1 MNSRL
6 FYKNTN
12 LSRQE
17 KNEAIKRI
25 LTASTPDLDFF
36 LLILLSSLIAT
47 LGLITNSAAVII
59 GAMLIAPLMPAILG
73 LSMAAVTGRDA
84 LLRSA
89 LFSVLVGVSL
99 AIISSTLL
107 SELSMRFSLGSLPSI
122 PQEVLIRTRPSPLD
136 LLIALFGGA
145 AGALAWENPR
155 ISTALPGVAIATA
168 LIPPLCAAGIGITLI
183 DHTIFNGAILLF
195 ITNLSAILFAG
206 IIVFFL
212 SGFSSKT
219 YTINGAEVK
228 RNITLSAILV
238 IIVSIPLGILAWQTV
253 VEANTSN
260 TAAQIILED
269 LSPSKVQLTDLTI
282 TSQQN
287 ARLVSATI
295 RMEGEISQEQFKE
308 IQAHIQEAIR
318 KPVNLELIT
327 IPIKTITLE
336 TLPSAQSD

>member
-6 FYKNTN
+6 FYHDIK
-12 LSRQE
+12 LSREE

-25 LTASTPDLDFF
+25 LTASSPDLDYL

-89 LFSVLVGVSL
+89 LFSLLVGVSL

-107 SELSMRFSLGSLPSI
+107 SELAMRSSLGALPSI
-122 PQEVLIRTRPSPLD
+122 PHEVLVRTRPSPLD

-155 ISTALPGVAIATA
+155 ISAVLPGVAIATA
-168 LIPPLCAAGIGITLI
+168 LIPPLCTAGIGITLL
-183 DHTIFNGAILLF
+183 DHAVFNGAILLF

-212 SGFSSKT
+212 SGFGSKT

-228 RNITLSAILV
+228 RNITLSAVLV
-238 IIVSIPLGILAWQTV
+238 FIVSIPLGILAWETV
-253 VEANTSN
+253 VEANTLNS
-260 TAAQIILED
+260 ASQIILED
-269 LSPSKVQLTDLTI
+269 LSSSNVQLTELTI
-282 TSQQN
+282 TSQQDT
-287 ARLVSATI
+287 RLVSATI
-295 RMEGEISQEQFKE
+295 RMEGEISQQQFKE
-308 IQAHIQEAIR
+308 IQAHLQEAIG
-318 KPVNLELIT
+318 KPVDLELIT
-327 IPIKTITLE
+327 IPIKTITLD
-336 TLPSAQSD
+336 SFSFAQSD

>member
-1 MNSRL
+1 MNSKL
-6 FYKNTN
+6 FYKDVK
-12 LSRQE
+12 LSREE

-25 LTASTPDLDFF
+25 LTAATPDLDYF

-47 LGLITNSAAVII
+47 LGLITNSTAVII
-59 GAMLIAPLMPAILG
+59 GAMLIAPLMPTILG

-84 LLRSA
+84 LLRTA
-89 LFSVLVGVSL
+89 LFSLLVGISL

-107 SELSMRFSLGSLPSI
+107 SELAMRFSLGSLPSI
-122 PQEVLIRTRPSPLD
+122 PHEVLVRTRPSPLD

-155 ISTALPGVAIATA
+155 ISSVLPGVAISTA

-183 DHTIFNGAILLF
+183 DHTIFNGAVLLF

-238 IIVSIPLGILAWQTV
+238 LIVSIPLGILALETI
-253 VEANTSN
+253 VEANTLN
-260 TAAQIILED
+260 TVSQIILED
-269 LSPSKVQLTDLTI
+269 LFSSHAQLTDLSI
-282 TSQQN
+282 TPQQN
-287 ARLVSATI
+287 TRRVSATV
-295 RMEGEISQEQFKE
+295 RMEGDISQQQFNK
-308 IQAHIQEAIR
+308 IQTHIQSAIR
-318 KPVNLELIT
+318 KPVNLEFII
-327 IPIKTITLE
+327 IPIRKITS
-336 TLPSAQSD
+336 TSFASQSP

>member
-1 MNSRL
+1 MNSKL
-6 FYKNTN
+6 FYKDVK
-12 LSRQE
+12 LSREE

-25 LTASTPDLDFF
+25 LTAATPDLDYF

-47 LGLITNSAAVII
+47 LGLITNSTAVII
-59 GAMLIAPLMPAILG
+59 GAMLIAPLMPTILG

-84 LLRSA
+84 LLRTA
-89 LFSVLVGVSL
+89 LFSLLVGISL

-107 SELSMRFSLGSLPSI
+107 SELAMRFSLGSLPSI
-122 PQEVLIRTRPSPLD
+122 PHEVLVRTRPSPLD

-155 ISTALPGVAIATA
+155 ISSVLPGVAISTA

-183 DHTIFNGAILLF
+183 DHTIFNGAVLLF

-238 IIVSIPLGILAWQTV
+238 LIVSIPLGILALETI
-253 VEANTSN
+253 VEANTLN
-260 TAAQIILED
+260 TVSQIILED
-269 LSPSKVQLTDLTI
+269 LFSSHAQLTDLSI
-282 TSQQN
+282 TPQQN
-287 ARLVSATI
+287 TRRVSATV
-295 RMEGEISQEQFKE
+295 RMEGDISQQQFNK
-308 IQAHIQEAIR
+308 IQTHIQSAIR
-318 KPVNLELIT
+318 EPVNLEFII
-327 IPIKTITLE
+327 IPIRKITS
-336 TLPSAQSD
+336 TSFASQSP